1 MKRIFTSHN
10 QVRDF
15 SHRRRIRQQRGSIM
29 LLTSVLIVGM
39 IGMLALSIDLGF
51 LFSARNQFQNGIDAA
66 TLAAG
71 TALRVTIEADPAAPQ
86 QTLIAQ
92 ELAVQFAGYNQVRRY
107 TDPDPDSGEPNA
119 NNIVL
124 ASGNVVVDTGADIPK
139 VRINTLM
146 TMPLL
151 FAGLFGFNSMDMGAA
166 ATASLLPVDGGTGTI
181 GAGTATGAGCWR
193 PLLLPDTF
201 YDLNDQ
207 PRIVGGDIGGIARI
221 PDQAGDY
228 YRSRFAAGGRNAYP
242 FVDSFSGA
250 RASVTSL
257 RDTPLQAEIGTKTI
271 MGQEVIFRSN
281 FYFIANLSGLPRA
294 TFDVLSPGDLA
305 NFGYCGNIRVGD
317 DIPVYP
323 LNDLATYDQVRTGLL
338 ALKYRTLDSDSID
351 PIAETQ
357 YRYVKSSSYPGPNT
371 HGAIIPVLFYNPILM
386 KDHPNLGAITTLK
399 VTNIGLFFLKDVD
412 ANGHIRGYFVRE
424 VIAGGTPI
432 DSTNMTTDSCPSPPD
447 CNFKRSWLP
456 MSVQLQR

>member
-10 QVRDF
+10 QALDF
-15 SHRRRIRQQRGSIM
+15 SRRRRQQRGSIM

-71 TALRVTIEADPAAPQ
+71 TALRVTIESDSSAPQ

-107 TDPDPDSGEPNA
+107 TDPDPDSGQPNA

-124 ASGNVVVDTGADIPK
+124 APGNVTVDRSADIPK
-139 VRINTLM
+139 VRINTSM
-146 TMPLL
+146 NMPLL
-151 FAGLFGFNSMDMGAA
+151 FAGLFGFSNMDMGAA
-166 ATASLLPVDGGTGTI
+166 ATASLLPVDGGLGTI
-181 GAGTATGAGCWR
+181 GSGTSTGGGCWR

-201 YDLNDQ
+201 YDTSDQ
-207 PRIVGGDIGGIARI
+207 PIIVGADIGGTTRM
-221 PDQAGDY
+221 PDQPGDY
-228 YRSRFAAGGRNAYP
+228 YRSRFAAGARNAHPYI
-242 FVDSFSGA
+242 DSVSGA
-250 RASVTSL
+250 RATVTGL
-257 RDTPLQAEIGTKTI
+257 RDTPLQSEMGTKTI

-281 FYFIANLSGLPRA
+281 FYFIANFSGLPRA
-294 TFDVLSPGDLA
+294 TFDILSVGDLA
-305 NFGYCGNIRVGD
+305 NFGYCGKIRVGD

-323 LNDLATYDQVRTGLL
+323 LNDLATYDQVKAGLL

-351 PIAETQ
+351 PLAETQ

-386 KDHPNLGAITTLK
+386 RNYPDLGSITTLR
-399 VTNIGLFFLKDVD
+399 VTNIGLFFLKNVES
-412 ANGHIRGYFVRE
+412 NGYIRGYFVRE

-432 DSTNMTTDSCPSPPD
+432 DSTNFMADSDPS
-447 CNFKRSWLP
+447 FKRSWLP
-456 MSVQLQR
+456 MSVQLLR

>member
-1 MKRIFTSHN
+1 
-10 QVRDF
+10 
-15 SHRRRIRQQRGSIM
+15 M

-66 TLAAG
+66 ALAAG
-71 TALRVTIEADPAAPQ
+71 TALRVTIEDDQAAPH

-92 ELAVQFAGYNQVRRY
+92 ELGVQFAGYNQVRRHA
-107 TDPDPDSGEPNA
+107 DPDPDSGEPNA

-124 ASGNVVVDTGADIPK
+124 SPSSVVVDAGADIPK
-139 VRINTLM
+139 VRINTSM

-151 FAGLFGFNSMDMGAA
+151 FAGLFGFNSMGMGAA
-166 ATASLLPVDGGTGTI
+166 AAASLLPVDGGTGTI

-201 YDLNDQ
+201 YDANDQ
-207 PRIVGGDIGGIARI
+207 PMIVGADIGGVTRM

-228 YRSRFAAGGRNAYP
+228 YRSRFAAGARNAHP

-257 RDTPLQAEIGTKTI
+257 RDTRLQAEIGTKTI

-294 TFDVLSPGDLA
+294 TFDILSPGDLA
-305 NFGYCGNIRVGD
+305 NFGYCGKIRVGD

-323 LNDLATYDQVRTGLL
+323 LIDLATYGQVRTGLL
-338 ALKYRTLDSDSID
+338 ALKHRTLDSDSID
-351 PIAETQ
+351 TFTEAQ
-357 YRYVKSSSYPGPNT
+357 YRYVKSASYPGPNT
-371 HGAIIPVLFYNPILM
+371 HGAIIPVLLYNPILM
-386 KDHPNLGAITTLK
+386 KDYPNLGAVTTLK
-399 VTNIGLFFLKDVD
+399 VTNIGLFFLKEVD
-412 ANGHIRGYFVRE
+412 ANGHLRGYFVRE

-432 DSTNMTTDSCPSPPD
+432 DATNIAADSDPS
-447 CNFKRSWLP
+447 FKRSWLP

>member
-1 MKRIFTSHN
+1 MKRIFTSLN

-15 SHRRRIRQQRGSIM
+15 SHHRRLRQQRGSIM

-66 TLAAG
+66 SLAAG

-92 ELAVQFAGYNQVRRY
+92 ELAVQFAGFNQVRRY
-107 TDPDPDSGEPNA
+107 TDPDPDSGQPNA

-124 ASGNVVVDTGADIPK
+124 APGNVTVDTSTDIPK
-139 VRINTLM
+139 VRINTSM

-151 FAGLFGFNSMDMGAA
+151 FAGLFGFNSMNMGAA
-166 ATASLLPVDGGTGTI
+166 ATASLLPVDGGVGTI
-181 GAGTATGAGCWR
+181 GSGTSLGGGCWR

-201 YDLNDQ
+201 YDANDQ
-207 PRIVGGDIGGIARI
+207 PIIVGADIGGVARM

-228 YRSRFAAGGRNAYP
+228 YRSRFAAGARNAYP

-250 RASVTSL
+250 RPSVTGL
-257 RDTPLQAEIGTKTI
+257 RDTHLQAEMGAKTI
-271 MGQEVIFRSN
+271 MGQEVTFRSN
-281 FYFIANLSGLPRA
+281 FYFIADFSGLPRA
-294 TFDVLSPGDLA
+294 TFDILSAGDLA
-305 NFGYCGNIRVGD
+305 NFGYCGKIRVGA

-323 LNDLATYDQVRTGLL
+323 LNDLATYGLVRTGLL
-338 ALKYRTLDSDSID
+338 ALKHRTLDSDSID
-351 PIAETQ
+351 AIAEAQ
-357 YRYVKSSSYPGPNT
+357 FHYVKSSSYPGPNT

-386 KDHPNLGAITTLK
+386 KNYPNLGSITTLR
-399 VTNIGLFFLKDVD
+399 VTNIGLFFLKNVES
-412 ANGHIRGYFVRE
+412 NGDLRGYFVRE

-432 DSTNMTTDSCPSPPD
+432 DSTNMMADSDPG
-447 CNFKRSWLP
+447 FKRGWLP
-456 MSVQLQR
+456 MSVQLLR